1 MDNNTV
7 IHYVKPDEIYGIYGS
22 ITLIFLVL
30 LIWYFVRSNLF
41 IDDEQYAISGRTK
54 KGTKKGTKEG
64 MFPLESSSVLSQMPE
79 WNVAAENVPRETIA
93 KHTENNYCGSYG
105 DVPVCLYDVS
115 NTVYKPTWDHRST
128 MFLPNSRTLFKQSS
142 NNSIVWSKGGYR
154 IADR

>member
-1 MDNNTV
+1 MDNNKV
-7 IHYVKPDEIYGIYGS
+7 IHYVKPDEIYGVYGS

-41 IDDEQYAISGRTK
+41 VEDEKYNKLGGNDRRRKI
-54 KGTKKGTKEG
+54 EG
-64 MFPLESSSVLSQMPE
+64 MFPLESSSVLSHLSE
-79 WNVAAENVPRETIA
+79 WNGFVENVPRETVA

-115 NTVYKPTWDHRST
+115 NTVYKPTWDHQTT

-142 NNSIVWSKGGYR
+142 NESIVWTKGGYR